1 MDIQL
6 KEKAWYVKYR
16 FHIAGAVALF
26 LLLAYMLVIALSPS
40 RQRVS
45 ATSVRVAEVQEG
57 DFVEYVNSDGVL
69 YPIRTHRINAKEGGM
84 VQRVVAD
91 NGAMVRKGDTILL
104 LANPELERNIDDMR
118 DTYHKSVNNYKE
130 RIIEMEQKS
139 LTLQQQTLQTAYELR
154 RLEKQYNLDCE
165 EFRMG
170 IKSKAELEVSQD
182 EYNYRKTA
190 AELQM
195 KSLVQDSAMNV
206 IRREML
212 DADLATEQKKLWRS
226 SERLRD
232 LIIFATADGQL
243 SNLSVTSGKQV
254 GAGEELC
261 EIKVLDSYKLQLNVS
276 EYYIDRITTG
286 QAATVNYG
294 GSTYNLFVSRV
305 IPEVNNGTFTVEML
319 FADSVPQNARVG
331 KSYLTKIELGSATTA
346 LLLPKGDFYVK
357 TAGKWIYKLCDDGRR
372 AVQVPLELGL
382 QNPMYY
388 EVRSGL
394 SAGDKVIVAGYDII
408 GDAEEIIIEND

>member
-45 ATSVRVAEVQEG
+45 ATSVRVTEVQEG

-170 IKSKAELEVSQD
+170 IKSKAELEVSHD

-346 LLLPKGDFYVK
+346 VLLPKGDFYVK

-372 AVQVPLELGL
+372 AVRVPLELGL

-394 SAGDKVIVAGYDII
+394 SAGDKVIVAGYDIM

>member
-1 MDIQL
+1 
-6 KEKAWYVKYR
+6 
-16 FHIAGAVALF
+16 
-26 LLLAYMLVIALSPS
+26 
-40 RQRVS
+40 
-45 ATSVRVAEVQEG
+45 
-57 DFVEYVNSDGVL
+57 
-69 YPIRTHRINAKEGGM
+69 
-84 VQRVVAD
+84 
-91 NGAMVRKGDTILL
+91 
-104 LANPELERNIDDMR
+104 
-118 DTYHKSVNNYKE
+118 
-130 RIIEMEQKS
+130 
-139 LTLQQQTLQTAYELR
+139 
-154 RLEKQYNLDCE
+154 
-165 EFRMG
+165 MG

-212 DADLATEQKKLWRS
+212 DADLATEQKKLLRS
-226 SERLRD
+226 SERLHD

-243 SNLSVTSGKQV
+243 SSLSVTSGKQV

-294 GSTYNLFVSRV
+294 GNIYNLFVSRV
-305 IPEVNNGTFTVEML
+305 IPEVNNGAFTVEML
-319 FADSVPQNARVG
+319 FTDSVPQNARVG
-331 KSYLTKIELGSATTA
+331 KSYLTRIELGSATTA
-346 LLLPKGDFYVK
+346 VLLPKGDFYVK
-357 TAGKWIYKLCDDGRR
+357 TAGKWIYKLCSDGRR
-372 AVQVPLELGL
+372 AVRVPLELGL

>member
-6 KEKAWYVKYR
+6 KEKVWYVKYR
-16 FHIAGAVALF
+16 FHIAGAAVLF

-45 ATSVRVAEVQEG
+45 ATSVRVVEVQEG
-57 DFVEYVNSDGVL
+57 DFIEYVNSDGVL
-69 YPIRTHRINAKEGGM
+69 YPIQTHRINAKEGGM

-91 NGAMVRKGDTILL
+91 NGAAVRKGDTILL
-104 LANPELERNIDDMR
+104 LSNPELERNIDDMR

-139 LTLQQQTLQTAYELR
+139 LILQQQTLQTAYELR

-182 EYNYRKTA
+182 EYSYRKAA

-212 DADLATEQKKLWRS
+212 DADLATEQKKLLRS

-243 SNLSVTSGKQV
+243 SSLSVTSGKQV

-294 GSTYNLFVSRV
+294 GNIYNLFVSRV

-319 FADSVPQNARVG
+319 FTDSVPQNARVG
-331 KSYLTKIELGSATTA
+331 KSYLTRIELGSATTA
-346 LLLPKGDFYVK
+346 VLLPKGDFYVK
-357 TAGKWIYKLCDDGRR
+357 TAGKWIYKLCSDGRR
-372 AVQVPLELGL
+372 AVRVPLELGL
-382 QNPMYY
+382 QNPMHY

>member
-182 EYNYRKTA
+182 ECNYRKTA

-261 EIKVLDSYKLQLNVS
+261 EIKVLDSYKLQLNMS

-346 LLLPKGDFYVK
+346 LLLPKGDFYMK

-372 AVQVPLELGL
+372 AVRVPLELGL

-394 SAGDKVIVAGYDII
+394 SAGDKVIVAGYDIM
-408 GDAEEIIIEND
+408 GDAEEIIISE

>member
-6 KEKAWYVKYR
+6 KEKVWYVKYR
-16 FHIAGAVALF
+16 FHIAGAAVLF

-45 ATSVRVAEVQEG
+45 ATSVRVVEVQEG
-57 DFVEYVNSDGVL
+57 DFIEYVNSDGVL
-69 YPIRTHRINAKEGGM
+69 YPIQTHRINAKEGGM

-91 NGAMVRKGDTILL
+91 NGTAVRKGDTILIL
-104 LANPELERNIDDMR
+104 SNPELERNIDDMR

-139 LTLQQQTLQTAYELR
+139 LTLQQQTLQTSYELR

-182 EYNYRKTA
+182 EYSYRKAA

-232 LIIFATADGQL
+232 LIIFATADGLL
-243 SNLSVTSGKQV
+243 SSLSVTSGKQV
-254 GAGEELC
+254 GGGEELC
-261 EIKVLDSYKLQLNVS
+261 EIKVLDGYKLQLNVS

-286 QAATVNYG
+286 QAATVSYD

-305 IPEVNNGTFTVEML
+305 VPEVNNGTFTVEML
-319 FADSVPQNARVG
+319 FADSVPQNARIG
-331 KSYLTKIELGSATTA
+331 KSYLTRIELGSATTA
-346 LLLPKGDFYVK
+346 VLLPKGDFYVK

-372 AVQVPLELGL
+372 AVRVPLELGL

-408 GDAEEIIIEND
+408 GDAEEIMISE

>member
-16 FHIAGAVALF
+16 FHIAAAVVILS
-26 LLLAYMLVIALSPS
+26 LVVYMLVLALSPS
-40 RQRVS
+40 RQRVNAS
-45 ATSVRVAEVQEG
+45 SVRVVNVLKG
-57 DFVEYVNSDGVL
+57 NFVEYVNSDGVL
-69 YPIRTHRINAKEGGM
+69 HPIQTHRINAKEGGL

-91 NGAMVRKGDTILL
+91 NGSVVRKGDTILVL
-104 LANPELERNIDDMR
+104 SNPELERNIDDMR
-118 DTYHKSVNNYKE
+118 DSYRKSVNNYKE

-182 EYNYRKTA
+182 EYNYRKRA

-212 DADLATEQKKLWRS
+212 DADLATEKKMLQRS
-226 SERLRD
+226 SERLLD
-232 LIIFATADGQL
+232 LVIFATADGQL

-261 EIKVLDSYKLQLNVS
+261 EIKVLDSYKLRLNVS
-276 EYYIDRITTG
+276 EYFIDRITVG
-286 QAATVNYG
+286 QPATVNYG
-294 GSTYNLFVSRV
+294 GNTYNLFVSRV
-305 IPEVNNGTFTVEML
+305 VPEVNNGTFTVEML
-319 FADSVPQNARVG
+319 FADSVPDNARVG
-331 KSYLTKIELGSATTA
+331 KSYLTRIELGSATTA

-357 TAGKWIYKLCDDGRR
+357 TAGKWIYRLCADGRR
-372 AVQVPLELGL
+372 AVRVPLELGL

-388 EVRSGL
+388 EVKSGL
-394 SAGDKVIVAGYDII
+394 SAGDKVIVAGYDIM
-408 GDAEEIIIEND
+408 GDAEEIIISE

>member
-1 MDIQL
+1 M
-6 KEKAWYVKYR
+6 KYR

-331 KSYLTKIELGSATTA
+331 KSYLTS
-346 LLLPKGDFYVK
+346 
-357 TAGKWIYKLCDDGRR
+357 
-372 AVQVPLELGL
+372 
-382 QNPMYY
+382 
-388 EVRSGL
+388 
-394 SAGDKVIVAGYDII
+394 
-408 GDAEEIIIEND
+408 

>member
-16 FHIAGAVALF
+16 FHIAAAVVMFSLVV
-26 LLLAYMLVIALSPS
+26 YMLVLALSPS
-40 RQRVS
+40 RQRVNAS
-45 ATSVRVAEVQEG
+45 SVRVVDVLEG
-57 DFVEYVNSDGVL
+57 NFVEYVNSDGVL
-69 YPIRTHRINAKEGGM
+69 HPIQTHRINAKEGGL

-91 NGAMVRKGDTILL
+91 NGSVVRKGDTILVL
-104 LANPELERNIDDMR
+104 SNPELERNIDDMR
-118 DTYHKSVNNYKE
+118 DSYRKSVNNYKE

-182 EYNYRKTA
+182 EYNYRKRA

-212 DADLATEQKKLWRS
+212 DADLATEKKMLQRS
-226 SERLRD
+226 SERLLD
-232 LIIFATADGQL
+232 LVIFATADGQL

-261 EIKVLDSYKLQLNVS
+261 EIKVLDSYKLRLNVS
-276 EYYIDRITTG
+276 EYFIDRITVG
-286 QAATVNYG
+286 QPATVNYG
-294 GSTYNLFVSRV
+294 GNTYNLVVSRV
-305 IPEVNNGTFTVEML
+305 VPEVNNGTFTVEML
-319 FADSVPQNARVG
+319 FADSVPDNARVG
-331 KSYLTKIELGSATTA
+331 KSYLTRIELGSATTA

-357 TAGKWIYKLCDDGRR
+357 TAGKWIYRLCADGRR
-372 AVQVPLELGL
+372 AVRVPLELGL

-388 EVRSGL
+388 EVKSGL
-394 SAGDKVIVAGYDII
+394 SAGDKVIVAGYDIM
-408 GDAEEIIIEND
+408 GDAEEIIISE

>member
-16 FHIAGAVALF
+16 FHMAAAVVILS
-26 LLLAYMLVIALSPS
+26 LVVYMLVLALSPS
-40 RQRVS
+40 RQRVNAS
-45 ATSVRVAEVQEG
+45 SVRVVDVLEG
-57 DFVEYVNSDGVL
+57 NFVEYVNSDGVL
-69 YPIRTHRINAKEGGM
+69 HPIQTHRINAKEGGL

-91 NGAMVRKGDTILL
+91 NGSVVRKGDTILVL
-104 LANPELERNIDDMR
+104 SNPELERNIDDMR
-118 DTYHKSVNNYKE
+118 DSYRKSVNNYKE

-182 EYNYRKTA
+182 EYNYRKRA

-212 DADLATEQKKLWRS
+212 DADLATEKKMLQRS
-226 SERLRD
+226 SERLLD
-232 LIIFATADGQL
+232 LVIFATADGQL

-276 EYYIDRITTG
+276 EYFIDRITVG
-286 QAATVNYG
+286 QPATVNYG
-294 GSTYNLFVSRV
+294 GNTYNLFVSRV
-305 IPEVNNGTFTVEML
+305 VPEVNNGTFTVEML
-319 FADSVPQNARVG
+319 FADSVPDNARVG
-331 KSYLTKIELGSATTA
+331 KSYLTRIELGSATTA

-357 TAGKWIYKLCDDGRR
+357 TAGKWIYRLCADGRR
-372 AVQVPLELGL
+372 AVRVPLELGL

-388 EVRSGL
+388 EVKSGL
-394 SAGDKVIVAGYDII
+394 SAGDKVIVAGYDIM
-408 GDAEEIIIEND
+408 GDAEEIIISE

>member
-16 FHIAGAVALF
+16 FHIAGAAVLF

-45 ATSVRVAEVQEG
+45 ATSVRVVEVQEG
-57 DFVEYVNSDGVL
+57 DFIEYVNSDGVL
-69 YPIRTHRINAKEGGM
+69 YPIQTHRINAKEGGM

-91 NGAMVRKGDTILL
+91 NGAAVRKGDTILIL
-104 LANPELERNIDDMR
+104 SNPELERNIDDMR

-139 LTLQQQTLQTAYELR
+139 LSLQQQTLQTAYELR

-182 EYNYRKTA
+182 EYSYRKAA

-212 DADLATEQKKLWRS
+212 DADLATEQKKLRRS

-243 SNLSVTSGKQV
+243 SSLSVTSGKQV

-261 EIKVLDSYKLQLNVS
+261 EIKVLDGYKLQLNVS

-294 GSTYNLFVSRV
+294 GNIYNLFVSRV
-305 IPEVNNGTFTVEML
+305 IPEVNNGAFTVEML
-319 FADSVPQNARVG
+319 FADSVPQNARIG
-331 KSYLTKIELGSATTA
+331 KSYLTRIELGSATTA
-346 LLLPKGDFYVK
+346 VLLPKGDFYVK
-357 TAGKWIYKLCDDGRR
+357 TAGKWIYKLCSDGRR
-372 AVQVPLELGL
+372 AVRVPLELGL

-388 EVRSGL
+388 EVKSGL

>member
-16 FHIAGAVALF
+16 FHIAAAVVMLS
-26 LLLAYMLVIALSPS
+26 LVVYMLVLALSPS
-40 RQRVS
+40 RQRVN
-45 ATSVRVAEVQEG
+45 AGSVRVVDVLEG
-57 DFVEYVNSDGVL
+57 NFVEYVNSDGVL
-69 YPIRTHRINAKEGGM
+69 HPIQTHRINAKEGGL

-91 NGAMVRKGDTILL
+91 NGSVVRKGDTILVL
-104 LANPELERNIDDMR
+104 SNPELERNIDDMR
-118 DTYHKSVNNYKE
+118 DSYRKSVNNYKE

-182 EYNYRKTA
+182 EYNYRKRA

-212 DADLATEQKKLWRS
+212 DADLATEKKMLQRS
-226 SERLRD
+226 SERLLD
-232 LIIFATADGQL
+232 LVIFATADGQL

-261 EIKVLDSYKLQLNVS
+261 EIKVLDSYKLRLNVS
-276 EYYIDRITTG
+276 EYFIDRITVG
-286 QAATVNYG
+286 QPATVNYG
-294 GSTYNLFVSRV
+294 GNTYNLVVSRV
-305 IPEVNNGTFTVEML
+305 VPEVNNGTFTVEML
-319 FADSVPQNARVG
+319 FADSVPDNARVG
-331 KSYLTKIELGSATTA
+331 KSYLTRIELGSATTA

-357 TAGKWIYKLCDDGRR
+357 TAGKWIYRLCADGRR
-372 AVQVPLELGL
+372 AVRVPLELGL

-388 EVRSGL
+388 EVKSGL
-394 SAGDKVIVAGYDII
+394 SAGDKVIVAGYDIM
-408 GDAEEIIIEND
+408 GDAEEIIISE

>member
-16 FHIAGAVALF
+16 FHIAAAVVMFSLVV
-26 LLLAYMLVIALSPS
+26 YMLVLALSPS
-40 RQRVS
+40 RQRVNAS
-45 ATSVRVAEVQEG
+45 SVRVVDVLEG
-57 DFVEYVNSDGVL
+57 NFVEYVNSDGVL
-69 YPIRTHRINAKEGGM
+69 HPIQTHRINAKEGGL

-91 NGAMVRKGDTILL
+91 NGSVVRKGDTILVL
-104 LANPELERNIDDMR
+104 SNPELERNIDDMR
-118 DTYHKSVNNYKE
+118 DSYRKSVNNYKE

-170 IKSKAELEVSQD
+170 IKSKAELELSQD
-182 EYNYRKTA
+182 EYNYRKRA

-212 DADLATEQKKLWRS
+212 DADLATEKKMLQRS
-226 SERLRD
+226 SERLLD
-232 LIIFATADGQL
+232 LVIFATADGQL

-261 EIKVLDSYKLQLNVS
+261 EIKVLDSYKLRLNVS
-276 EYYIDRITTG
+276 EYFIDRITVG
-286 QAATVNYG
+286 QPATVNYG
-294 GSTYNLFVSRV
+294 GNTYNLVVSRV
-305 IPEVNNGTFTVEML
+305 VPEVNNGTFTVEML
-319 FADSVPQNARVG
+319 FADSVPDNARVG
-331 KSYLTKIELGSATTA
+331 KSYLTRIELGSATTA

-357 TAGKWIYKLCDDGRR
+357 TAGKWIYRLCADGRR
-372 AVQVPLELGL
+372 AVRVPLELGL

-388 EVRSGL
+388 EVKSGL
-394 SAGDKVIVAGYDII
+394 SAGDKVIVAGYDIM
-408 GDAEEIIIEND
+408 GDAEEIIISE

>member
-6 KEKAWYVKYR
+6 KEKVWYVKYR
-16 FHIAGAVALF
+16 FHIAGAAVLF

-45 ATSVRVAEVQEG
+45 ATSVRVVEVQEG
-57 DFVEYVNSDGVL
+57 DFIEYVNSDGVL
-69 YPIRTHRINAKEGGM
+69 YPIQTHRINAKEGGM

-91 NGAMVRKGDTILL
+91 NGAAVRKGDTILL
-104 LANPELERNIDDMR
+104 LTNSELERNIDDMR

-182 EYNYRKTA
+182 EYNYRKKA

-212 DADLATEQKKLWRS
+212 DADLATEQKKLLRS
-226 SERLRD
+226 SERLHD

-243 SNLSVTSGKQV
+243 SSLSVTSGKQV

-294 GSTYNLFVSRV
+294 GNIYNLFVSRV
-305 IPEVNNGTFTVEML
+305 IPEVNNGAFTVEML
-319 FADSVPQNARVG
+319 FTDSVPQNARVG
-331 KSYLTKIELGSATTA
+331 KSYLTRIELGSATTA
-346 LLLPKGDFYVK
+346 VLLPKGDFYVK
-357 TAGKWIYKLCDDGRR
+357 TAGKWIYKLCSDGRR
-372 AVQVPLELGL
+372 AVRVPLELGL

>member
-16 FHIAGAVALF
+16 FHIAGAAVLF

-45 ATSVRVAEVQEG
+45 ATSVRVVEVQEG
-57 DFVEYVNSDGVL
+57 DFIEYVNSDGVL
-69 YPIRTHRINAKEGGM
+69 YPIQTHRINAKEGGM
-84 VQRVVAD
+84 VLRVVAD
-91 NGAMVRKGDTILL
+91 NGAAVRKGDTILIL
-104 LANPELERNIDDMR
+104 SNPELERNIDDMR

-182 EYNYRKTA
+182 EYSYRKAA

-226 SERLRD
+226 SERLHD
-232 LIIFATADGQL
+232 LIIFATADGLL
-243 SNLSVTSGKQV
+243 SSLSVTSGKQV

-286 QAATVNYG
+286 QAATVSYD
-294 GSTYNLFVSRV
+294 GSIYNLFVSRV
-305 IPEVNNGTFTVEML
+305 VPEVNNGAFTVEML
-319 FADSVPQNARVG
+319 FADSVPQNARIG
-331 KSYLTKIELGSATTA
+331 KSYLTRIELGSATTA
-346 LLLPKGDFYVK
+346 VLLPKGDFYVK
-357 TAGKWIYKLCDDGRR
+357 TAGKWIYKLCSDGRR
-372 AVQVPLELGL
+372 AVRVPLELGL

-394 SAGDKVIVAGYDII
+394 SAGDKVIVAGYDIM

>member
-1 MDIQL
+1 
-6 KEKAWYVKYR
+6 
-16 FHIAGAVALF
+16 
-26 LLLAYMLVIALSPS
+26 
-40 RQRVS
+40 
-45 ATSVRVAEVQEG
+45 
-57 DFVEYVNSDGVL
+57 
-69 YPIRTHRINAKEGGM
+69 M

-212 DADLATEQKKLWRS
+212 DVDLATEQKKLWRS
-226 SERLRD
+226 SERMRD

-346 LLLPKGDFYVK
+346 VLLPKGDFYVK

-372 AVQVPLELGL
+372 AVRVPLELGL

>member
-16 FHIAGAVALF
+16 FHIAGAVMLF

-45 ATSVRVAEVQEG
+45 ATSVRVAEVLEG
-57 DFVEYVNSDGVL
+57 DFIEYVNSDGVL
-69 YPIRTHRINAKEGGM
+69 YPIQTHRINAKEGGM
-84 VQRVVAD
+84 VLRVVAD
-91 NGAMVRKGDTILL
+91 NGAAVRKGDTILIL
-104 LANPELERNIDDMR
+104 SNPELERNIDDMR

-139 LTLQQQTLQTAYELR
+139 LNLQQQTLQTAYELS

-182 EYNYRKTA
+182 EYSYRKAA

-212 DADLATEQKKLWRS
+212 DADLATEQKKLLRS

-232 LIIFATADGQL
+232 LIIFATADGLL
-243 SNLSVTSGKQV
+243 SSLSVTSGKQV

-294 GSTYNLFVSRV
+294 GNIYNLFVSRV

-319 FADSVPQNARVG
+319 FADSVPQNARIG
-331 KSYLTKIELGSATTA
+331 KSYLTRIELGSATTA
-346 LLLPKGDFYVK
+346 VLLPKGDFYVK
-357 TAGKWIYKLCDDGRR
+357 TAGKWIYKLCSDGRR
-372 AVQVPLELGL
+372 AVRVPLELGQ

-388 EVRSGL
+388 EVRNGL
-394 SAGDKVIVAGYDII
+394 SAGDKVIVAGYDIM
-408 GDAEEIIIEND
+408 GDATEIIIEND

>member
-16 FHIAGAVALF
+16 FHIAAAVVILS
-26 LLLAYMLVIALSPS
+26 LVVYMLVLALSPS
-40 RQRVS
+40 RQRVNAS
-45 ATSVRVAEVQEG
+45 SVRVVNVLKG
-57 DFVEYVNSDGVL
+57 NFVEYVNSDGVL
-69 YPIRTHRINAKEGGM
+69 HPIQTHRINAKEGGL

-91 NGAMVRKGDTILL
+91 NGSVVRKGDTILVL
-104 LANPELERNIDDMR
+104 SNPELERNIDDMR
-118 DTYHKSVNNYKE
+118 DSYRKSVNNYKE

-182 EYNYRKTA
+182 EYNYRKRA

-212 DADLATEQKKLWRS
+212 DADLATEKKMLQRS
-226 SERLRD
+226 SERLLD
-232 LIIFATADGQL
+232 LVIFATADGQL

-261 EIKVLDSYKLQLNVS
+261 EIKVLDSYKLRLNVS
-276 EYYIDRITTG
+276 EYFIDRITVG
-286 QAATVNYG
+286 QPATVNYG
-294 GSTYNLFVSRV
+294 GNTYNLFVSRV
-305 IPEVNNGTFTVEML
+305 VPEVNNGTFTVEML
-319 FADSVPQNARVG
+319 FADSVPDNARVG
-331 KSYLTKIELGSATTA
+331 KSYLTRIELGSATTA

-357 TAGKWIYKLCDDGRR
+357 TAGKWIYRLCADGRR
-372 AVQVPLELGL
+372 AVRVPLELGL

-388 EVRSGL
+388 EVKSGL
-394 SAGDKVIVAGYDII
+394 SSGDKVIVAGYDIM
-408 GDAEEIIIEND
+408 GDAEEIIISE

>member
-16 FHIAGAVALF
+16 FHIAGAAVLF

-45 ATSVRVAEVQEG
+45 ATSVRVVELQEG
-57 DFVEYVNSDGVL
+57 DFIEYVNSDGVL
-69 YPIRTHRINAKEGGM
+69 YPIQTHRINAKEGGM
-84 VQRVVAD
+84 VLRVVAD
-91 NGAMVRKGDTILL
+91 NGAAVHKGDTILIL
-104 LANPELERNIDDMR
+104 SNPELERNIDDMR

-182 EYNYRKTA
+182 EYSYRKAA

-212 DADLATEQKKLWRS
+212 DADLATEQKKLLRS
-226 SERLRD
+226 SERLHD
-232 LIIFATADGQL
+232 LIIFATADGLL
-243 SNLSVTSGKQV
+243 SSLSVTSGKQV

-294 GSTYNLFVSRV
+294 GNIYNLFVSRV
-305 IPEVNNGTFTVEML
+305 IPEVNNGAFTVEML
-319 FADSVPQNARVG
+319 FADSVPQNARIG
-331 KSYLTKIELGSATTA
+331 KSYLTRIELGSATTA
-346 LLLPKGDFYVK
+346 VLLPKGDFYVK
-357 TAGKWIYKLCDDGRR
+357 TAGKWIYKLCSDGRR
-372 AVQVPLELGL
+372 AVRVPLELGL

>member
-16 FHIAGAVALF
+16 FHIAAAVVILS
-26 LLLAYMLVIALSPS
+26 LVVYMLVLALSPS
-40 RQRVS
+40 RQRVNAS
-45 ATSVRVAEVQEG
+45 SVRVVNVLKG
-57 DFVEYVNSDGVL
+57 NFVEYVNSDGVL
-69 YPIRTHRINAKEGGM
+69 HPIQTHRINAKEGGL

-91 NGAMVRKGDTILL
+91 NGSVVRKGDTILVL
-104 LANPELERNIDDMR
+104 SNPELERNIDDMR
-118 DTYHKSVNNYKE
+118 DSYRKSVNNYKE

-139 LTLQQQTLQTAYELR
+139 LTLQQQTLQTAYELH

-182 EYNYRKTA
+182 EYNYRKRA

-212 DADLATEQKKLWRS
+212 DADLVTEKKMLQRS
-226 SERLRD
+226 SERLLD
-232 LIIFATADGQL
+232 LVIFATADGQL

-261 EIKVLDSYKLQLNVS
+261 EIKVLDSYKLRLNVS
-276 EYYIDRITTG
+276 EYFIDRITVG
-286 QAATVNYG
+286 QPATVNYG
-294 GSTYNLFVSRV
+294 GNTYNLFVSRV
-305 IPEVNNGTFTVEML
+305 VPEVNNGTFTVEML
-319 FADSVPQNARVG
+319 FADSVPDNARVG
-331 KSYLTKIELGSATTA
+331 KSYLTRIELGSATTA

-357 TAGKWIYKLCDDGRR
+357 TAGKWIYRLCADGRR
-372 AVQVPLELGL
+372 AVRVPLELGL

-388 EVRSGL
+388 EVKSGL
-394 SAGDKVIVAGYDII
+394 SAGDKVIVAGYDIM
-408 GDAEEIIIEND
+408 GDAEEIIISE

>member
-6 KEKAWYVKYR
+6 KEKVWYVKYR
-16 FHIAGAVALF
+16 FHIAAAVVMLS
-26 LLLAYMLVIALSPS
+26 LVVYMLVLALSPS
-40 RQRVS
+40 RQRVN
-45 ATSVRVAEVQEG
+45 AGSVRVVDVLEG
-57 DFVEYVNSDGVL
+57 NFVEYVNSDGVL
-69 YPIRTHRINAKEGGM
+69 HPIQTHRINAKEGGL

-91 NGAMVRKGDTILL
+91 NGSVVRKGDTILL
-104 LANPELERNIDDMR
+104 LSNPELERNIDDMR
-118 DTYHKSVNNYKE
+118 DSYRKSVNNYKE

-182 EYNYRKTA
+182 EYNYRKRA

-212 DADLATEQKKLWRS
+212 DADLVTEKKMLQRS
-226 SERLRD
+226 SERLLD
-232 LIIFATADGQL
+232 LVIFATADGQL

-261 EIKVLDSYKLQLNVS
+261 EIKVLDSYKLRLNVS
-276 EYYIDRITTG
+276 EYFIDRITVG
-286 QAATVNYG
+286 QPSTVNYG
-294 GSTYNLFVSRV
+294 GNTYNLFVSRV
-305 IPEVNNGTFTVEML
+305 VPEVNNGTFTVEML
-319 FADSVPQNARVG
+319 FADSVPDNARVG
-331 KSYLTKIELGSATTA
+331 KSYLTRIELGSATTA

-357 TAGKWIYKLCDDGRR
+357 TAGKWIYRLCADGRR
-372 AVQVPLELGL
+372 AVRVPLELGL

-388 EVRSGL
+388 EVKSGL
-394 SAGDKVIVAGYDII
+394 SAGDKVIVAGYDIM
-408 GDAEEIIIEND
+408 GDAEEIIISE